1 MVLTAAQTTAFFE
14 DNDQMAIPNAT
25 VVELQNEG
33 IQTVDDLE
41 EFDKDQLD
49 QIAQNLRRPAG
60 GAAAFTFGAKSQR
73 RLLAA
78 TNLVKYYTTV
88 GRSLT
93 AANLQWFSIM
103 KNFAEQWQ
111 SLEERKEEDD
121 PETPTITKELPIM
134 KWVEAFEDH
143 LERCIGVRCIPMSY
157 VVRDEVVPPAIT
169 PAAPNQAYSLEHGS
183 LEADLVARASHA
195 HGLYR
200 TDNKEVYFK
209 IEEATRSTVYA
220 DSIKAFQRGKD
231 GRAAFAALKKQ
242 YAGVDKWESTLK
254 EMDSLLHTRKWR
266 GQNSYTLEKFCQH
279 HRNAFVQMQSC
290 AVHVEYQLP
299 NEHTRVGYLLDAIES
314 QDARL
319 LAAIANVRDDK
330 GDGTA
335 ANPGKRNDFELAV
348 AYLLPECPVARTKKG
363 AGKRTNAEI
372 SEVEVG
378 SVGDSEV
385 EVGSFGE
392 KKGIGKTGVHLRWH
406 KISEFKKL
414 SDEQKEE
421 LFQWR
426 KSKSEEKK
434 KTTKKKAKVDG
445 DDVDVSAIIS
455 KQLDEKLAELSKRK
469 KEEKQIDEDAKAYIM
484 SLFSGTEVEES
495 HQKTISSTSTPASSS
510 KTVRKVDLRSILKRA
525 KNA

>member
-1 MVLTAAQTTAFFE
+1 MVLTAAQTTQFFE
-14 DNDQMAIPNAT
+14 NAHQMAIPHAT

-33 IQTVDDLE
+33 INTVDDLA

-78 TNLVKYYTTV
+78 TKLVKYYDTV
-88 GRSLT
+88 GRTLT
-93 AANLQWFSIM
+93 AANLQWFPIM
-103 KNFAEQWQ
+103 KNFSEQWT
-111 SLEERKEEDD
+111 SLEERKDEDD

-143 LERCIGVRCIPMSY
+143 LERCVGIRCVPLAY
-157 VVRDEVVPPAIT
+157 VIRDEVVPPPIT
-169 PAAPNQAYSLEHGS
+169 AQAPNQPYTLEHGS
-183 LEADLVARASHA
+183 LEADLVVRASHA
-195 HGLYR
+195 HGLYKA
-200 TDNKEVYFK
+200 DNKAVYFK
-209 IEEATRSTVYA
+209 IEEATRTTQYA
-220 DSIKAFQRGKD
+220 ASIKTFQRGKD
-231 GRAAFAALKKQ
+231 GRAAFEALKKQ

-254 EMDSLLHTRKWR
+254 QMDTLLHTRKWR

-279 HRNAFVQMQSC
+279 HRNAYVQMQSC
-290 AVHVEYQLP
+290 AEHVEYQLP

-314 QDARL
+314 TDAKL
-319 LAAIANVRDDK
+319 LAAIANINDDK

-335 ANPGKRNDFELAV
+335 ANPGKRNDFEAAV
-348 AYLLPECPVARTKKG
+348 AYLLPNDPVARKKKG
-363 AGKRTNAEI
+363 TGKRTSAEI
-372 SEVEVG
+372 SSAEV
-378 SVGDSEV
+378 S
-385 EVGSFGE
+385 SFGS

-426 KSKSEEKK
+426 KSKAEKTPEKNNKK
-434 KTTKKKAKVDG
+434 KPKEGEKET
-445 DDVDVSAIIS
+445 DVSAIIS
-455 KQLDEKLAELSKRK
+455 KQLDKKLAEMSKKRK
-469 KEEKQIDEDAKAYIM
+469 EEDKTDQEAKAYIM
-484 SLFSGTEVEES
+484 SLFQETEPKSEN
-495 HQKTISSTSTPASSS
+495 KTIASTLSSPASS
-510 KTVRKVDLRSILKRA
+510 KTVRKIDLKSILKRA